1 METESKIT
9 IESEV
14 SNVKNISKTASLT
27 ELLKLRLSWLVVFS
41 ALISY
46 FTVADSFN
54 WVSIL
59 MLVIGGTFVT
69 GSANGFNQVIERKH
83 DKLMKRTM
91 NRPMPT
97 SRLNV
102 NESLIFCFTL
112 QIIGVVLLWVFNNP
126 LSGILGLLSTILYA
140 LFYTPLKRVTPLSV
154 FVGAIP
160 GAMPPLIGAVAATK
174 GFGQI
179 TYEGWLLFAIQFIW
193 QFPHFWAIAWMSH
206 DDYLKAGFFMLPS
219 YSGRTKAS
227 AFQILVYSLF
237 LIPVSILPCIFLFN
251 SWITGSLILL
261 IGILFFI
268 LSIKLFKD
276 CSIESAK
283 KLMFASFIYL
293 PIIQILILTGK
304 WIQKL

>member
-1 METESKIT
+1 LETESKIT

-54 WVSIL
+54 LVSIL

-160 GAMPPLIGAVAATK
+160 GAMPPLIGAVAATN